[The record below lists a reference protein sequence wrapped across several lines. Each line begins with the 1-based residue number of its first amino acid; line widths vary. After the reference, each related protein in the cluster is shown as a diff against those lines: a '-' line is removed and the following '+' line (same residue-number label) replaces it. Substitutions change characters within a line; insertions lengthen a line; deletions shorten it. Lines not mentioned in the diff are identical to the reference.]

1 MEGGEEQTLCVRP
14 DEVKVGGKWTK
25 TRGLTGVRAG
35 GFSVHSDLQSPGPQV
50 ESVAPAEATLRG
62 ELLGRVVLDRPAR
75 TAAGEGLAAGSYQ
88 VVVRGA
94 GQRGRVHLLFWRDGK
109 TAGTVDGVVFKR
121 VPATTICDLRDV
133 SEAEQKASAGSGD
146 RRFDELGFADGG
158 AFAVRGDGERLRL
171 VLAAAEPGMSIEADL
186 TSP

>member
-1 MEGGEEQTLCVRP
+1 
-14 DEVKVGGKWTK
+14 
-25 TRGLTGVRAG
+25 VRAG